1 MAKKHSRN
9 RSRTHRR
16 KQRGAGYSF
25 GVHSVAPEAPY
36 AQEVIGGPPLIPDCL
51 SATRPG
57 LAGPIAGTGGLPGFA
72 GGMRASLNGAT
83 IEAQVNTPANTMLK
97 GGRYSFDV
105 GAGPVNGIGSA
116 GPGLG
121 GYPEVVRI
129 GCEGGLVNTSPP
141 GALPNPTPLLQQ
153 NGGVGGIDSAF
164 YTAPTAG
171 YGNKA
176 SDFVDS
182 VGGPVLLQTPYDA
195 RIMNPAC
202 LKTGGSMRRKLRK
215 TRKRKATKKHRKT
228 KHNKNRR

>member
-72 GGMRASLNGAT
+72 GGMRPSLNGAT

-105 GAGPVNGIGSA
+105 GAGPISPSTPFLGS
-116 GPGLG
+116 
-121 GYPEVVRI
+121 YPEVVRI

-141 GALPNPTPLLQQ
+141 GALPNPTPLTQS
-153 NGGVGGIDSAF
+153 GGVGGIDSAF

-171 YGNKA
+171 YGNQA
-176 SDFVDS
+176 SQFVDS

-215 TRKRKATKKHRKT
+215 TLKRKTTKNHRKT